1 SRGRSDQILNSN
13 GANDDRRIRR
23 PGQRASGLGEGD
35 GDRDS
40 HRHRRGSELR
50 VGGERK
56 APSRLRHR
64 ARRRALRGDRDPRLD
79 RCRSRRASA
88 WTAGRR
94 VGEQHFLHP
103 RRALGKAARP
113 GQARHSRALE
123 PGVGGVDTRRK
134 RAARGARARAPAL
147 RGRESRAWLSG
158 QRGSRWHHGDGHLS
172 SCEVPMNI
180 AKIAAFVVTITSLWL
195 VAFAVAPAV
204 AQEFPKGPV
213 RLIVPFSPGGPTDTI
228 ARLMSQKLQALWSQP
243 VVIEYKPGAG
253 TVIGTDA
260 VAKSAPDGRTI
271 GVVVS
276 SYTINPV
283 LHGSMPYD
291 TLKDLS
297 GITRLV
303 NIPLVLV
310 AHPDVPFDDLKGLVA
325 YAKRNPGKLS
335 YASPGAGGTAHLA
348 G

>member
-1 SRGRSDQILNSN
+1 
-13 GANDDRRIRR
+13 
-23 PGQRASGLGEGD
+23 
-35 GDRDS
+35 
-40 HRHRRGSELR
+40 
-50 VGGERK
+50 
-56 APSRLRHR
+56 
-64 ARRRALRGDRDPRLD
+64 
-79 RCRSRRASA
+79 
-88 WTAGRR
+88 
-94 VGEQHFLHP
+94 
-103 RRALGKAARP
+103 
-113 GQARHSRALE
+113 
-123 PGVGGVDTRRK
+123 
-134 RAARGARARAPAL
+134 
-147 RGRESRAWLSG
+147 
-158 QRGSRWHHGDGHLS
+158 
-172 SCEVPMNI
+172 MNI
-180 AKIAAFVVTITSLWL
+180 AKIVAFVVTITSLWL
-195 VAFAVAPAV
+195 VAFSVAPAV

-310 AHPDVPFDDLKGLVA
+310 AHPDVPFDDIKGLVA

-348 G
+348 GELLNDAAGIDLLHVPYKGSAPAQTDVLGARVPLMIDPLFSALPYVRAGRMKVIAVTTERRVAGFEQYPAVAETFPGFDVSSLLGFVVPSATPRAIVRTIYTDSVKAVNLPDVRSRIMELGNEVIGSTPEEFDAFVAAEIKRWTRVITEKGIRAE